1 MNKLNAFCSLLLLL
15 LITTAISAQK
25 ISVDQFKNLKARSI
39 GPAGMSGRV
48 TSIDAVLSNPN
59 IIYLGT
65 ASGGVW
71 KTENSG
77 AKWEPIFDE
86 QPILNIGA
94 VAVQQSN
101 PSVLWVGTGEG
112 NPRNSIN
119 IGGGIFKSLDG
130 GKNWKMMGLE
140 KTRNIHRIIIDPSN
154 PNTIYAAA
162 IGNPYAEHAERGV
175 YKTTDGGDTWNLIL
189 HTNDTSGC
197 ADLIIDPSNPNK
209 LIAAMWQHRRTPYSF
224 NSGGAGSGLYITYDA
239 GKTWK
244 KLGVAEGL
252 PDGNYGR
259 IGLTICNAE
268 PKKIYAMVEATKN
281 GLYKTDDGGFK
292 WELVNSNKTDVT
304 NRAFYFQDIKVD
316 PKNENRLYNI
326 TQTITMSE
334 DGGKT
339 FNTVIPYSGIHPD
352 HHAFWINPNDP
363 NFIIDG
369 NDGGIGISRDRGRNW
384 IFSDQIPVGQFY
396 HINVD
401 NKIPY
406 NVMGG
411 MQDNGSWLGP
421 AYTWV
426 NGGIKNYYWNNLSG
440 GDGFDV
446 SPDPENNDWV
456 YSMSQEGEL
465 QKGNVV
471 TGEEMRIK
479 PPTPDAKTYLRFNWN
494 AAFAQNPLDAKTIY
508 YASQFLHKS
517 NNKGLSWQTISPDL
531 TTDNKQQQNQE
542 NNGGLSVDI
551 TGAENYNTI
560 LCIAPSSK
568 NDKVIW
574 VGTDDGN
581 VQLTKDAGS
590 TWTNFRGKIPGM
602 PLGAWIPQ
610 ITASRFNAA
619 EAFVVCNDYR
629 RGDFKPYIFRTKNF
643 GQTWERMIDE
653 NKVKG
658 YALCMIQDPTE
669 PNLIFAGTEQGL
681 WVSFDNG
688 SNFQQWKN
696 GYPSVST
703 YDLAIQERE
712 ADLCIAT
719 FGRAMYV
726 LDDIRPLRKA
736 AAGNGVA
743 FTKPLTVF
751 DAPAAYQ
758 PNYKSAP
765 GYDWSTW
772 GMYDGQ
778 NKNRGAAYS
787 FFVRRNSISTNISK
801 DSLSRNKISSND
813 SATIKIYTN
822 TNELIRTTKIRVDS
836 GFNRN
841 YWRYETKGIR
851 QPGSAKPK
859 PDSPEP
865 VNFGMPVYPGTYK
878 VVISLGK
885 TADSTML
892 VVNADPNVPNDK
904 NVYDAKMV
912 MLKRLEKSTARL
924 TAITDQLTEAD
935 ETIAKIEGQL
945 KNIEGKDA
953 DSLRKAGKAMT
964 DSIKNIRNFIFGKPQ
979 EKQGY
984 GSPYQLTVNDKMQA
998 ARGEVIGKNKIPDA
1012 QEINQIEIAEVLVAQ
1027 AVEKTNTFFTTKWVV
1042 YQKQADGTPMKIFKE
1057 FKAIE

>member
-1 MNKLNAFCSLLLLL
+1 MNKSNVLYGLLLPLL
-15 LITTAISAQK
+15 LNTAVSAQK
-25 ISVDQFKNLKARSI
+25 LNPGQFKNMKARSI

-48 TSIDAVLSNPN
+48 TSIDALYSNPN

-112 NPRNSIN
+112 NPRNSVN
-119 IGGGIFKSLDG
+119 IGAGIFKSLDG
-130 GKNWKMMGLE
+130 GKNWKAMGLE
-140 KTRNIHRIIIDPSN
+140 KTRNIHRIIIDPVN
-154 PNTIYAAA
+154 PNTVYVAA
-162 IGNPYAEHAERGV
+162 IGNPYAEHPERGV

-189 HTNDTSGC
+189 HTNDSSGC

-224 NSGGAGSGLYITYDA
+224 TSGGAGSGLYITYDA
-239 GKTWK
+239 GKNWK
-244 KLGVAEGL
+244 KLGKEEGL

-259 IGLTICNAE
+259 IGLTICNSE
-268 PKKIYAMVEATKN
+268 PKRMYAMVEATKN

-292 WELVNSNKTDVT
+292 WELVNSNKSDVT
-304 NRAFYFQDIKVD
+304 NRAFYFQDIRVD

-326 TQTITMSE
+326 TQTITVSE
-334 DGGKT
+334 DGGKN
-339 FNTVIPYSGIHPD
+339 FRTVIPYAGIHPD

-369 NDGGIGISRDRGRNW
+369 NDGGIGISRDKGKNW
-384 IFSDQIPVGQFY
+384 IFSEQIPVGQFY
-396 HINVD
+396 HINTD

-411 MQDNGSWLGP
+411 MQDNGSWRGP
-421 AYTWV
+421 AYTWT
-426 NGGIKNYYWNNLSG
+426 NSGIRNFYWNNVGG
-440 GDGFDV
+440 GDGFDA
-446 SPDPENNDWV
+446 SPDPDNNDWV
-456 YSMSQEGEL
+456 YAMSQEGEL
-465 QKGNVV
+465 QKTNVV
-471 TGEEMRIK
+471 TGEDMYLK

-494 AAFAQNPLDAKTIY
+494 AAFAQDPVDAKAIY
-508 YASQFLHKS
+508 FGSQFLHKS
-517 NNKGLSWQTISPDL
+517 TNKGLTWQIISPDL
-531 TTDNKQQQNQE
+531 TTDNKVQQNQE

-560 LCIAPSSK
+560 LCIAPSAIDNK
-568 NDKVIW
+568 IIW

-581 VQLTKDAGS
+581 VQLSKDAGK

-602 PLGAWIPQ
+602 PIGAWVPQ
-610 ITASRFNAA
+610 IRASRYNAG

-629 RGDFKPYIFRTKNF
+629 RGDFKPYIFRTRNF
-643 GQTWERMIDE
+643 GQTWERMLDE

-681 WVSFDNG
+681 WISFDNG
-688 SNFQQWKN
+688 TSFQQWKN

-712 ADLCIAT
+712 ADLCIAS
-719 FGRAMYV
+719 FGRALYII
-726 LDDIRPLRKA
+726 DDIRALRKA
-736 AAGNGVA
+736 AANNGAA
-743 FTKPLTVF
+743 FTKTLTVF
-751 DAPAAYQ
+751 EAPASYQ
-758 PNYKSAP
+758 ANYKSTP
-765 GYDWSTW
+765 GYEWSTW
-772 GMYDGQ
+772 GLYEGQ
-778 NKNRGAAYS
+778 NRNRGAAYS
-787 FFVRRNSISTNISK
+787 FFVKPPEKADSSK
-801 DSLSRNKISSND
+801 KIKID
-813 SATIKIYTN
+813 SATVKIYTS
-822 TNELIRTTKIRVDS
+822 TNELIRTIKMKVDS

-841 YWRYETKGIR
+841 YWNYETKGIR

-859 PDSPEP
+859 SDLPEP
-865 VNFGMPVYPGTYK
+865 VNFSLGVYPGTYK
-878 VVISLGK
+878 LVMTIGATS
-885 TADSTML
+885 DSTML

-904 NVYDAKMV
+904 QVYDAKMLL
-912 MLKRLEKSTARL
+912 LKRLDKSTARL
-924 TAITDQLTEAD
+924 TDVTDRLTEA
-935 ETIAKIEGQL
+935 EEATAKIEAQF
-945 KNIEGKDA
+945 KNAEGKEV
-953 DSLRKAGKAMT
+953 DSLMKTGKAMT

-984 GSPYQLTVNDKMQA
+984 GSPYQLTVNEKLQT
-998 ARGEVIGKNKIPDA
+998 ARGAITSKNKIPDA
-1012 QEINQIEIAEVLVAQ
+1012 QEINQVEIAEALIAQ
-1027 AVEKTNTFFTTKWVV
+1027 AVEKANTFFTTKWMA
-1042 YQKQADGTPMKIFKE
+1042 YQKLAEATPVKIFKE
-1057 FKAIE
+1057 YKVVE